1 MASCA
6 ITHHSFGGES
16 DQLTRESESGVSGM
30 AWQA

>member
-16 DQLTRESESGVSGM
+16 DQLTRESGVSGM
-30 AWQA
+30 AWQLQA